1 MRKPYSGCWSDD
13 GGAPVTAPMKLA
25 LLSDLH
31 ANRQALDACLADA
44 RARGATDYA
53 FLGDLVGYG
62 GEPAAVLDRVM
73 DMAVHG
79 AWVVRGNHDT
89 AAIDPSPGSNRADE
103 SGAAWTLS
111 QLDSAQ
117 RDFLAS
123 LPLVVRKDFI
133 LLVHA
138 SAREPQRWEYVDD
151 AAVAMASLDA
161 AIQDG
166 ATHVFSG
173 HVHEQ
178 RLFFQG
184 TGRGAMAF
192 EPTAGVPIP
201 LPRHRR
207 WLATVG
213 SVGQPR
219 DGRRDAMYALFDSAA
234 MRLVFARVPYD
245 HEAAAQAIRQ
255 AGLPEFYAR
264 RLALGR

>member
-1 MRKPYSGCWSDD
+1 
-13 GGAPVTAPMKLA
+13 MKLA

-31 ANRQALDACLADA
+31 ANRQALEACLADA
-44 RARGATDYA
+44 RARGATQYA
-53 FLGDLVGYG
+53 FLGDVVGYG

-73 DMAVHG
+73 SMAGDG
-79 AWVVRGNHDT
+79 AWVVRGNHDE
-89 AAIDPSPGSNRADE
+89 AAVKPLPGSRRADHT
-103 SGAAWTLS
+103 GAAWTRA
-111 QLDSAQ
+111 QLNPVQ
-117 RDFLAS
+117 QEFLAA
-123 LPLVVRKDFI
+123 LPLMLRRDFI

-138 SAREPQRWEYVDD
+138 SAREPQRWAYVED
-151 AAVAMASLDA
+151 ATGATASLDA
-161 AIQDG
+161 AVVEG
-166 ATHVFSG
+166 ATHVFGG

-184 TGRGAMAF
+184 AGRGAMGF

-219 DGRRDAMYALFDSAA
+219 DGRRDAMYALFDSTST
-234 MRLVFARVPYD
+234 RLVFLRVPYD
-245 HEAAAQAIRQ
+245 HEAAARAIRQ
-255 AGLPEFYAR
+255 AGLPEFYAQ

>member
-1 MRKPYSGCWSDD
+1 
-13 GGAPVTAPMKLA
+13 MKLA

-31 ANRQALDACLADA
+31 ANRQALEACLADA
-44 RARGATDYA
+44 RARGATQYA

-73 DMAVHG
+73 DMAGQG
-79 AWVVRGNHDT
+79 AWVLRGNHDD
-89 AAIDPSPGSNRADE
+89 AAVAPSQDSTRPDQA
-103 SGAAWTLS
+103 GAAWTYAQLS
-111 QLDSAQ
+111 AAQ
-117 RDFLAS
+117 RQFLMG
-123 LPLVVRKDFI
+123 LPLVVRADFI

-138 SAREPQRWEYVDD
+138 SAREPRRWDYVED
-151 AAVAMASLDA
+151 ATGARGSLDA
-161 AIQDG
+161 AGAEG
-166 ATHVFSG
+166 ATHVFGG

-184 TGRGAMAF
+184 AGRGVMAF

-201 LPRHRR
+201 VPRHRR

-219 DGRRDAMYALFDSAA
+219 DGRRDAMYALFDSTS
-234 MRLVFARVPYD
+234 MRMVFVRVPYD
-245 HEAAAQAIRQ
+245 HEAAALAIRQ
-255 AGLPEFYAR
+255 AGLPEFYAQ

>member
-1 MRKPYSGCWSDD
+1 
-13 GGAPVTAPMKLA
+13 MKLA

-44 RARGATDYA
+44 GARGANQYA

-62 GEPAAVLDRVM
+62 GEPAVVLDRVM
-73 DMAVHG
+73 AMADHG
-79 AWVVRGNHDT
+79 AWVIRGNHDD
-89 AAIDPSPGSNRADE
+89 AAVAPSQGSSRADQA
-103 SGAAWTLS
+103 GAAWTCA
-111 QLDSAQ
+111 QLNTAQ
-117 RDFLAS
+117 RDFLAA
-123 LPLVVRKDFI
+123 LPLVVRRDFI

-138 SAREPQRWEYVDD
+138 SAREPQRWEYVQD
-151 AAVAMASLDA
+151 ALGASASLDA
-161 AIQDG
+161 AGADG
-166 ATHVFSG
+166 ASHVFGG

-184 TGRGAMAF
+184 AGRGAMAF

-219 DGRRDAMYALFDSAA
+219 DGRRDAMYALFDSAS
-234 MRLVFARVPYD
+234 MRLLFVRVPYD
-245 HEAAAQAIRQ
+245 HEAAARAIRQ
-255 AGLPEFYAR
+255 AGLPEFYAQ

>member
-1 MRKPYSGCWSDD
+1 
-13 GGAPVTAPMKLA
+13 MKLA

-31 ANRQALDACLADA
+31 ANRHALEACLADA
-44 RARGATDYA
+44 GARGANQYA

-73 DMAVHG
+73 HMAGQG
-79 AWVVRGNHDT
+79 AWVVRGNHDD
-89 AAIDPSPGSNRADE
+89 AAAAPSQGSSRGDQ
-103 SGAAWTLS
+103 SGAAWTCA
-111 QLDSAQ
+111 QLNVAQREFLAGLPFTMQ
-117 RDFLAS
+117 RDF
-123 LPLVVRKDFI
+123 F

-138 SAREPQRWEYVDD
+138 SARDPRRWDYVED
-151 AAVAMASLDA
+151 AVAATASLDA
-161 AIQDG
+161 ASADG
-166 ATHVFSG
+166 ATHVFGG

-219 DGRRDAMYALFDSAA
+219 DGRRDAMYALFNSAS
-234 MRLVFARVPYD
+234 MHLVFVRVPYD
-245 HEAAAQAIRQ
+245 HEAAAQAIRK
-255 AGLPEFYAR
+255 AGLPEFFAK
-264 RLALGR
+264 RLGQGR

>member
-1 MRKPYSGCWSDD
+1 MMREASPM
-13 GGAPVTAPMKLA
+13 VTVKLA

-31 ANRQALDACLADA
+31 ANRHALEACLADA

-53 FLGDLVGYG
+53 FLGDMVGYG
-62 GEPAAVLDRVM
+62 GEPAAVVERVM
-73 DMAVHG
+73 DMALHG

-89 AAIDPSPGSNRADE
+89 AAVTPIPGSKRADQW
-103 SGAAWTLS
+103 GAAWTFS
-111 QLDSAQ
+111 QLDTAQ
-117 RDFLAS
+117 RHFLES

-138 SAREPQRWEYVDD
+138 SAREPQRWAYVDD
-151 AAVAMASLDA
+151 TTIAGASLDA
-161 AIQDG
+161 AVKDG
-166 ATHVFSG
+166 ASHVFGG

-192 EPTAGVPIP
+192 EPTAGVSIP
-201 LPRHRR
+201 VPRHRR

-219 DGRRDAMYALFDSAA
+219 DGRRDAMYAIFDSAS
-234 MRLVFARVPYD
+234 MRLVFVRVPYD
-245 HEAAAQAIRQ
+245 YEAAAQAIRR
-255 AGLPEFYAR
+255 AGLPAFYAQ
-264 RLALGR
+264 RLAIGR

>member
-1 MRKPYSGCWSDD
+1 
-13 GGAPVTAPMKLA
+13 MKLA

-44 RARGATDYA
+44 GARGANQYA

-73 DMAVHG
+73 DMAGQG
-79 AWVVRGNHDT
+79 AWVLRGNHDH
-89 AAIDPSPGSNRADE
+89 AAVAPSPASNRADHL
-103 SGAAWTLS
+103 GAAWTCS
-111 QLDSAQ
+111 QLTTAQ
-117 RDFLAS
+117 RSFLAA
-123 LPLVVRKDFI
+123 LPLVAQRDFI

-138 SAREPQRWEYVDD
+138 SAREPQRWDYVED
-151 AAVAMASLDA
+151 ASGATASLDA
-161 AIQDG
+161 AGAAG
-166 ATHVFSG
+166 ATHVFGG

-184 TGRGAMAF
+184 TGRGVMAF
-192 EPTAGVPIP
+192 EPTAGVAIP
-201 LPRHRR
+201 VPRHRR

-219 DGRRDAMYALFDSAA
+219 DGRRDAMYAMFDSAS
-234 MRLVFARVPYD
+234 MRLVFLRVPYD
-245 HEAAAQAIRQ
+245 HEAAAQAIRR
-255 AGLPEFYAR
+255 AGLPEFYAQ

>member
-1 MRKPYSGCWSDD
+1 
-13 GGAPVTAPMKLA
+13 MKLA

-31 ANRQALDACLADA
+31 ANRQALEACLADA
-44 RARGATDYA
+44 RARGATQYA

-73 DMAVHG
+73 DMAGQG
-79 AWVVRGNHDT
+79 AWVLRGNHDD
-89 AAIDPSPGSNRADE
+89 AAVAPSQDSTRPDQA
-103 SGAAWTLS
+103 GAAWTYAQLS
-111 QLDSAQ
+111 AAQ
-117 RDFLAS
+117 RQFLAA
-123 LPLVVRKDFI
+123 LPLVVRADFI

-138 SAREPQRWEYVDD
+138 SAREPRRWDYVED
-151 AAVAMASLDA
+151 ATGARGSLDA
-161 AIQDG
+161 AGAEG
-166 ATHVFSG
+166 ATHVFGG

-184 TGRGAMAF
+184 AGRGVMAF

-201 LPRHRR
+201 VPRHRR

-219 DGRRDAMYALFDSAA
+219 DGRRDAMYALFDSTS
-234 MRLVFARVPYD
+234 MRMVFVRVPYD
-245 HEAAAQAIRQ
+245 HEAAALAIRQ
-255 AGLPEFYAR
+255 AGLPEFYAQ

>member
-1 MRKPYSGCWSDD
+1 
-13 GGAPVTAPMKLA
+13 MKLA

-31 ANRQALDACLADA
+31 ANRQALEACLADA
-44 RARGATDYA
+44 AGRGVARFA

-73 DMAVHG
+73 DMAAQG
-79 AWVVRGNHDT
+79 AWVVRGNHDD
-89 AAIDPSPGSNRADE
+89 AAVAPSQDSSRADQA
-103 SGAAWTLS
+103 GAAWTCA
-111 QLDSAQ
+111 QLNPAQ
-117 RDFLAS
+117 RDFLAG
-123 LPLVVRKDFI
+123 LPLLVRHDFM

-138 SAREPQRWEYVDD
+138 SARAPRRWDYVED
-151 AAVAMASLDA
+151 ATSAAASLDA
-161 AIQDG
+161 AAAEG
-166 ATHVFSG
+166 ATHVFGG

-184 TGRGAMAF
+184 AGRGVMAF
-192 EPTAGVPIP
+192 EPTAGVAIP

-219 DGRRDAMYALFDSAA
+219 DGRRDAMYALFDTAS
-234 MRLVFARVPYD
+234 MRLRYLRVPYD
-245 HEAAAQAIRQ
+245 HEAAARAIRR
-255 AGLPEFYAR
+255 AGLPEYYAQ